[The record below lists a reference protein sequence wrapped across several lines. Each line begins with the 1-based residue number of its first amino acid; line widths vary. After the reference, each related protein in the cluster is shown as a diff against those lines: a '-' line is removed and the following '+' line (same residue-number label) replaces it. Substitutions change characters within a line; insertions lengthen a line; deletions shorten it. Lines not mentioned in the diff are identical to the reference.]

1 MPKRAVLIR
10 ATALFSFAL
19 PWLVLFLQDQDVIWR
34 GHPEWVVWHNRLEWV
49 VNGLTV
55 PWVVTVIG
63 LAAFAALPWA
73 ALLLLDWVVG
83 VPRPAAH
90 STSRRSFLRAF
101 GPFLVA
107 GVDLALILYWQ
118 KKRARPKKQVPLA
131 PRGPRKHNW

>member
-1 MPKRAVLIR
+1 MPNRAVLIR
-10 ATALFSFAL
+10 ATALLSFGL

-63 LAAFAALPWA
+63 SVAFAALPWV
-73 ALLLLDWVVG
+73 ALLLFDWVVG

-90 STSRRSFLRAF
+90 SASRRSFLRGF

-107 GVDLALILYWQ
+107 GADLALILYWQ
-118 KKRARPKKQVPLA
+118 KKRARPKKQAPQA
-131 PRGPRKHNW
+131 PRGRSRFNF